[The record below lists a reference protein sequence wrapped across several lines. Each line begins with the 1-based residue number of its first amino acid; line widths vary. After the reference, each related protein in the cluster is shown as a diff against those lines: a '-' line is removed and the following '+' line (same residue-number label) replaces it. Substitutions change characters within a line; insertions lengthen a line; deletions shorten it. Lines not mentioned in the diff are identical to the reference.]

1 MITTQT
7 TSIASRLGGTIP
19 VAIDYREGLAK
30 CPPVVL
36 ILHGFKGF
44 ASWGFFPHVAST
56 LAEAGYVAVRINFSH
71 NGVEG
76 MSGDATRL
84 DLFELNTFSREVAE
98 TRQVVEAIASGDLLN
113 DLIGE
118 VGPLAL
124 LGHSRGGGIAPL
136 AAVDSPDVEALVTW
150 SAVSTFDRY
159 SDRQKERW
167 RRDGF
172 LEAKNARTG
181 QIMRLGKEL
190 LEELERE
197 PENLD
202 ICNAVRRLNRPLL
215 LVHGEVDLSVTV
227 ENARRLYDC
236 SDPEQT
242 EIALIPRTGHTFGA
256 VHPFAG
262 VTPALGEAFRT
273 TLTFFGR
280 HLRRSP

>member
-1 MITTQT
+1 MIHREM
-7 TSIASRLGGTIP
+7 TSIESRRGGSIP
-19 VAIDYREGLAK
+19 IAIDYTDPTGEPR
-30 CPPVVL
+30 PVVL

-44 ASWGFFPHVAST
+44 ATWGFFPHVAET
-56 LAEAGYVAVRINFSH
+56 LAKADYIAVRMNFSH

-76 MSGDATRL
+76 FSDDATRL
-84 DLFELNTFSREVAE
+84 DLFELNTFGREVDE
-98 TRQVVEAIASGDLLN
+98 TRQVIEEIGSGSLLPEGV
-113 DLIGE
+113 DTIGRL
-118 VGPLAL
+118 GL
-124 LGHSRGGGIAPL
+124 LGHSRGGGIAAL
-136 AAVDSPDVEALVTW
+136 AAADSPEVEAIALW
-150 SAVSTFDRY
+150 SSVSTFERY

-181 QIMRLGKEL
+181 QIMRLGKQL

-202 ICNAVRRLNRPLL
+202 ICDAVRRLHRPLL

-227 ENARRLYDC
+227 ENAQRLFDC
-236 SDPEQT
+236 SDREQT
-242 EIALIPRTGHTFGA
+242 ELARIPRTGHTFGA

-262 VTPALGEAFRT
+262 TTPALDEALGA
-273 TLTFFGR
+273 TLAFLGR